1 MSVFN
6 TFTGET
12 MARPLFLDAL
22 KEKVIIFDGAM
33 GSNIQTYSLSKA
45 DFGGKEGLNDYLVL
59 TRPDVIREIHEGFL
73 KVGVDA
79 LETNTFGSNRLKLGE
94 YDIADKVVEV
104 NTAAVKLARELA
116 EKYSTPDQPRFVVGS
131 MGPTGMLPASE
142 DPDLGKITVDELE
155 DIFHE
160 QACVLIDA
168 GVDALLIET
177 SQDILEMRAAA
188 FGCHRARQ
196 EKKSPVALMAQTTL
210 DTTGRM
216 LLGTDIGAVLST
228 FSRLPIDVLGMNCST
243 GPKEMKDSV
252 RYLGQYCPFPIST
265 IPNAGLPENRGGQA
279 VYPLKPEELA
289 AALKEFVEEYGV
301 NVVGGCCGT
310 THEHLRQVVAAIGKR
325 PPKKRPV
332 AHLCDVSSMIK
343 SASLDQDPK
352 PLIVGERVNSQGSR
366 KIKQLLLADDYEGM
380 VAVARGQAEGGAHVL
395 DVCVALTERADEK
408 EQMKAVVKKLALGV
422 DTPLMIDSTESEVM
436 EAALKIYPGRAI
448 VNSINLEGDGSRVKR
463 VCPLVKRYGAA
474 VVAMTIDDLYYDQD
488 KPAEKGMAKTAA
500 RKLEVAKRITDICVR
515 EYGIP
520 AEDIIFDALT
530 FTLATGE
537 EECRNSAVETME
549 GIKLIKK
556 EIPGVRTLLGL
567 SNVSFGLSKPAREVL
582 NSVFLYHCVKAGLD
596 MAILNPA
603 DIKPYM
609 SIAEEERRLADDL
622 VFNRDSQ
629 ALPKFIQHFAGKVPV
644 EQQSAADPTEGMT
657 PSQRA
662 HWKIVNRKPDKIEED
677 LALVMKEKTPVET
690 LNKVLLPAMKEVGDK
705 FGAGELILP
714 FVLQSAEAMKRA
726 VAYVEKFLDK
736 TSASTKGTVVL
747 ATVYGDVHDIGKN
760 LVRTILS
767 NNGYTVYDLGKQVPV
782 STIIAKAQEV
792 KADAIGLSALLVVTS
807 KQMPICVQ
815 ELEKLGLSYPVVV
828 GGAAI
833 NRRYGYRISF
843 VDGEKLY
850 DPGVYYAKDA
860 FEGLDILNTLADLSS
875 RETFRNRIKEEALKA
890 KATGFAEGKVEEGEA
905 TPGQY
910 PPTVKPAAFFPK
922 NPFSGT
928 SVIQKV
934 PLREVW
940 PYLDLTQLY
949 KLNWGVKGKDSEEYK
964 HLIKTQFEPL
974 RLQLQEEILSKNWF
988 EPKLVYGFWPVNSD
1002 GNSLIVY
1009 DGKDPSKE
1017 LERFN
1022 FPRQRVG
1029 RHLCLSDYFKPVSSG
1044 ERDVVAF
1051 QVVTV
1056 GAKATEIVDRLN
1068 KDGKYTDSY
1077 YLHGLAVQTA
1087 EAMAEWIHR
1096 RIRKEWDLPI
1106 GQGKR
1111 YSPGY
1116 PACPEQS
1123 DQAKY
1128 FRLLDATK
1136 AVGISLTEAF
1146 MMVPEQSTSAIVLHH
1161 PDCEYFAVR

>member
-1 MSVFN
+1 
-6 TFTGET
+6 
-12 MARPLFLDAL
+12 LDAL

-33 GSNIQTYSLSKA
+33 GTNIQTYNLTKE
-45 DFGGKEGLNDYLVL
+45 DFGGKEGLNDYLVI
-59 TRPDVIREIHEGFL
+59 TRPDVIREVHEGFL

-79 LETNTFGSNRLKLGE
+79 LETNTFGSNRLKLEE
-94 YDIADKVVEV
+94 YGLGDQIVQI

-116 EKYSTPDQPRFVVGS
+116 DKYSTPDQPRFVVGS

-155 DIFHE
+155 AIYYE
-160 QACVLIDA
+160 QACIMIDA
-168 GVDALLIET
+168 GVDALLVET
-177 SQDILEMRAAA
+177 SQDILEMRAAVY
-188 FGCHRARQ
+188 GCDRARV
-196 EKKSPVALMAQTTL
+196 EKKSKVAIQAQTTL

-216 LLGTDIGAVLST
+216 LLGTDIGSVLST
-228 FSRLPIDVLGMNCST
+228 FSRLPIDVIGMNCST

-252 RYLGQYCPFPIST
+252 RYLSQYSEIPIST

-279 VYPLKPEELA
+279 FYPLTPEALA
-289 AALKEFVEEYGV
+289 AALKEFVEEFGV
-301 NVVGGCCGT
+301 SVVGGCCGT
-310 THEHLRQVVAAIGKR
+310 THEHLRQVVAAIGKQK
-325 PPKKRPV
+325 PKKRDITHI
-332 AHLCDVSSMIK
+332 ANVSSMIK
-343 SASLDQDPK
+343 SVAMDQDPK

-366 KIKQLLLADDYEGM
+366 KIKQMLLADDYEGM
-380 VAVARGQAEGGAHVL
+380 VTVGRGQAEGGAHVL

-408 EQMKAVVKKLALGV
+408 EQMKKVIKKLALGV
-422 DTPLMIDSTESEVM
+422 DSPIMIDSTEADVIE
-436 EAALKIYPGRAI
+436 EALKIYPGRALI
-448 VNSINLEGDGSRVKR
+448 NSINLEGDGGRVKR
-463 VCPLVKRYGAA
+463 VCPLAKKYGAA
-474 VVAMTIDDLYYDQD
+474 VVAMTIDDLYYDKS

-500 RKLEVAKRITDICVR
+500 RKLEVAKKITDICVN
-515 EYGIP
+515 EYGLP
-520 AEDIIFDALT
+520 AEDIVFDALT

-537 EECRNSAVETME
+537 EEFKNSAVETLE
-549 GIKLIKK
+549 GIKAIKK
-556 EIPGVRTLLGL
+556 EIPGVRTILGL
-567 SNVSFGLSKPAREVL
+567 SNVSFGLSKQAREVL
-582 NSVFLYHCVKAGLD
+582 NSVFLYHCVKAGMD

-603 DIKPYM
+603 DIKPYAA
-609 SIAEEERRLADDL
+609 IAEEERKLADDL
-622 VFNRDSQ
+622 VFNRDPQ
-629 ALPKFIQHFAGKVPV
+629 ALAHFIQHFEGKGPV
-644 EQQSAADPTEGMT
+644 EAQAAVDPTEGMT
-657 PSQRA
+657 SAQKA
-662 HWKIVNRKPDKIEED
+662 HWKIVNRKPDKIEQD
-677 LALVMKEKTPVET
+677 LAEVLKEKTAVQT
-690 LNKVLLPAMKEVGDK
+690 LNTVLLPAMKEVGDK
-705 FGAGELILP
+705 FGSGELILP
-714 FVLQSAEAMKRA
+714 FVLQSAEVMKRA
-726 VAYVEKFLDK
+726 VTYVEQFLDK
-736 TSASTKGTVVL
+736 NTSASKGTVVL

-767 NNGYTVYDLGKQVPV
+767 NNGYTVHDLGKQVPV
-782 STIIAKAQEV
+782 SAIIAKAQEV

-815 ELEKLGLSYPVVV
+815 ELEKLGLQYPVVI

-843 VDGEKLY
+843 VDEKLY
-850 DPGVYYAKDA
+850 EPGVYYAKDA
-860 FEGLDILNTLADLSS
+860 FEGLDILNALSDLAS

-890 KATGFAEGKVEEGEA
+890 KDANFADAIVEEGEA
-905 TPGQY
+905 TPEKY

-928 SVIQKV
+928 SIIQKV

-940 PYLDLTQLY
+940 PFLDLTQLY

-964 HLIKTQFEPL
+964 HLIKTQFEPM
-974 RLQLQEEILSKNWF
+974 RLKMQDEILAKGLF
-988 EPKLVYGFWPVNSD
+988 EPKLVYGYWWANSD
-1002 GNSLIVY
+1002 GNDLMIY
-1009 DGKDPSKE
+1009 DDKGKE

-1044 ERDVVAF
+1044 EKDVVAF

-1056 GAKATEIVDRLN
+1056 GDKATEETERLN
-1068 KDGKYTDSY
+1068 KEGKYTDSY

-1116 PACPEQS
+1116 PACPQQS
-1123 DQAKY
+1123 DQEKY

-1136 AVGISLTEAF
+1136 AIGISLTEAH
-1146 MMVPEQSTSAIVLHH
+1146 MMVPEQSTSAIVIHH
-1161 PDCEYFAVR
+1161 PDCEYFAVRG

>member
-1 MSVFN
+1 MS
-6 TFTGET
+6 
-12 MARPLFLDAL
+12 RPLYLDAL

-33 GSNIQTYSLSKA
+33 GTNIQTYNLTKE
-45 DFGGKEGLNDYLVL
+45 DFGGKEGLNDYLVI
-59 TRPDVIREIHEGFL
+59 TRPDVIREVHEGFL

-79 LETNTFGSNRLKLGE
+79 LETNTFGSNRLKLEE
-94 YDIADKVVEV
+94 YGLGDQIVQI

-116 EKYSTPDQPRFVVGS
+116 DKYSTPDQPRFVVGS

-155 DIFHE
+155 AIYYE
-160 QACVLIDA
+160 QACIMIDA
-168 GVDALLIET
+168 GVDALLVET
-177 SQDILEMRAAA
+177 SQDILEMRAAVY
-188 FGCHRARQ
+188 GCDRARV
-196 EKKSPVALMAQTTL
+196 EKKSKVAIQAQTTL

-216 LLGTDIGAVLST
+216 LLGTDIGSVLST
-228 FSRLPIDVLGMNCST
+228 FSRLPIDVIGMNCST

-252 RYLGQYCPFPIST
+252 RYLSQYSEIPIST

-279 VYPLKPEELA
+279 FYPLTPEALA
-289 AALKEFVEEYGV
+289 AALKEFVEEFGV
-301 NVVGGCCGT
+301 SVVGGCCGT
-310 THEHLRQVVAAIGKR
+310 THEHLRQVVAAIGKQK
-325 PPKKRPV
+325 PKKRDITHI
-332 AHLCDVSSMIK
+332 ANVSSMIK
-343 SASLDQDPK
+343 SVAMDQDPK

-366 KIKQLLLADDYEGM
+366 KIKQMLLADDYEGM
-380 VAVARGQAEGGAHVL
+380 VTVGRGQAEGGAHVL

-408 EQMKAVVKKLALGV
+408 EQMKKVIKKLALGV
-422 DTPLMIDSTESEVM
+422 DSPIMIDSTEADVIE
-436 EAALKIYPGRAI
+436 EALKIYPGRALI
-448 VNSINLEGDGSRVKR
+448 NSINLEGDGGRVKR
-463 VCPLVKRYGAA
+463 VCPLAKKYGAA
-474 VVAMTIDDLYYDQD
+474 VVAMTIDDLYYDKS

-500 RKLEVAKRITDICVR
+500 RKLEVAKKITDICVN
-515 EYGIP
+515 EYGLP
-520 AEDIIFDALT
+520 AEDIVFDALT

-537 EECRNSAVETME
+537 EEFKNSAVETLE
-549 GIKLIKK
+549 GIKAIKK
-556 EIPGVRTLLGL
+556 EIPGVRTILGL
-567 SNVSFGLSKPAREVL
+567 SNVSFGLSKQAREVL
-582 NSVFLYHCVKAGLD
+582 NSVFLYHCVKAGMD

-603 DIKPYM
+603 DIKPYAA
-609 SIAEEERRLADDL
+609 IAEEERKLADDL
-622 VFNRDSQ
+622 VFNRDPQ
-629 ALPKFIQHFAGKVPV
+629 ALAHFIQHFEGKGPV
-644 EQQSAADPTEGMT
+644 ETQAAVDPTEGMT
-657 PSQRA
+657 SAQKA
-662 HWKIVNRKPDKIEED
+662 HWKIVNRKPDKIEQD
-677 LALVMKEKTPVET
+677 LAEVLKEKTAVQT
-690 LNKVLLPAMKEVGDK
+690 LNTVLLPAMKEVGDK
-705 FGAGELILP
+705 FGSGELILP
-714 FVLQSAEAMKRA
+714 FVLQSAEVMKRA
-726 VAYVEKFLDK
+726 VTYVEQFLDK
-736 TSASTKGTVVL
+736 NTSASKGTVVL

-767 NNGYTVYDLGKQVPV
+767 NNGYTVHDLGKQVPV
-782 STIIAKAQEV
+782 SAIIAKAQEV

-815 ELEKLGLSYPVVV
+815 ELEKLGLQYPVVI

-843 VDGEKLY
+843 VDEKLY
-850 DPGVYYAKDA
+850 EPGVYYAKDA
-860 FEGLDILNTLADLSS
+860 FEGLDILNALSDLAS

-890 KATGFAEGKVEEGEA
+890 KDANFADAIVEEGEA
-905 TPGQY
+905 TPEKY

-928 SVIQKV
+928 SIIQKV

-940 PYLDLTQLY
+940 PFLDLTQLY

-964 HLIKTQFEPL
+964 HLIKTQFEPM
-974 RLQLQEEILSKNWF
+974 RLKMQDEILAKGLF
-988 EPKLVYGFWPVNSD
+988 EPKLVYGYWWANSD
-1002 GNSLIVY
+1002 GNDLMIY
-1009 DGKDPSKE
+1009 DDKGKE

-1044 ERDVVAF
+1044 EKDVVAF

-1056 GAKATEIVDRLN
+1056 GDKATEETERLN
-1068 KDGKYTDSY
+1068 KEGKYTDSY

-1116 PACPEQS
+1116 PACPQQS
-1123 DQAKY
+1123 DQEKY

-1136 AVGISLTEAF
+1136 AIGISLTEAH
-1146 MMVPEQSTSAIVLHH
+1146 MMVPEQSTSAIVIHH
-1161 PDCEYFAVR
+1161 PDCEYFAVRG